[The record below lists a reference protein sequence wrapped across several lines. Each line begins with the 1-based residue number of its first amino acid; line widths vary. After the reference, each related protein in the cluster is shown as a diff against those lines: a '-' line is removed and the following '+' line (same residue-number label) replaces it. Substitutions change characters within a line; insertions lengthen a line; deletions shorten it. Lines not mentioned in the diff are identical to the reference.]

1 MKKELYTIGE
11 TARLFGIST
20 QTLRFYDREGI
31 LSPIYTNPAT
41 GYRYYS
47 YKQFHIID
55 RIKYLQSFGLALEDI
70 YSIIKGGT
78 VVGLMPFLRKQKQAL
93 EEEIRKTEERVKD
106 IEWYIN
112 YFTYMDGN
120 DTEVN
125 PYLLYQ
131 EKRYVLSVPCY
142 ESDLLSDM
150 EIRLAEV
157 KGWPLYKNLPYRRLY
172 GYTLDFD
179 GLLNQRFRP
188 YTYFTYLRKE
198 PDFQAEYFSVL
209 PEGEYICFRTKLL
222 KEDWKTE
229 VLRNYFKET
238 APPKLIVAL
247 EFEDNL
253 VDWSDAQYEVQIL
266 I

>member
-11 TARLFGIST
+11 TARLFGISA

-31 LSPIYTNPAT
+31 LSPIYINPDT

-47 YKQFHIID
+47 YEQFHIID
-55 RIKYLQSFGLALEDI
+55 RIKYLQGFGLSLEDI
-70 YSIIKGGT
+70 SAIIRGGT
-78 VVGLMPFLRKQKQAL
+78 VEGLMPFLHRQKENL
-93 EEEIRKTEERVKD
+93 REEIRRAEEQIRD
-106 IEWYIN
+106 IEWYVN
-112 YFTYMDGN
+112 YFTYMDGSE
-120 DTEVN
+120 DEAK
-125 PYLLYQ
+125 PYLLSL
-131 EKRYVLSVPCY
+131 ERRYVLSVPCL
-142 ESDLLSDM
+142 EGDALSDM

-157 KGWPLYKNLPYRRLY
+157 EGRPQYKKLPFRRQY
-172 GYTLDFD
+172 GYTLDFE
-179 GLLNQRFRP
+179 GLLQQQFHP
-188 YTYFTYLRKE
+188 YTYFTYLRRE
-198 PDFQAEYFSVL
+198 PEFPSEYFDVL

-222 KEDWKTE
+222 KENWRTE
-229 VLRNYFKET
+229 VLQKYFQET

>member
-11 TARLFGIST
+11 TARLFGISA

-31 LSPIYTNPAT
+31 LSPIYTNPDT

-47 YKQFHIID
+47 YEQFHIID
-55 RIKYLQSFGLALEDI
+55 RIKYLQGFGLSLE
-70 YSIIKGGT
+70 SISAIIGGGT
-78 VVGLMPFLRKQKQAL
+78 VEGLLPFLHKQKENLQS
-93 EEEIRKTEERVKD
+93 EIKKIEDQIRD

-112 YFTYMDGN
+112 YFAYMDGAEN
-120 DTEVN
+120 GVR
-125 PYLLYQ
+125 PYRLSL
-131 EKRYVLSVPCY
+131 EKRYILSVPCFKT
-142 ESDLLSDM
+142 DALSDM

-157 KGWPLYKNLPYRRLY
+157 KGQAQYKHLPFRRQY
-172 GYTLDFD
+172 GYTLDFN
-179 GLLNQRFRP
+179 GLLHQHFCP

-198 PDFQAEYFSVL
+198 PNFSLEHFDVL

-222 KEDWKTE
+222 KENWNTE
-229 VLRNYFKET
+229 ILEKYFQE
-238 APPKLIVAL
+238 AVPPKLIVAL